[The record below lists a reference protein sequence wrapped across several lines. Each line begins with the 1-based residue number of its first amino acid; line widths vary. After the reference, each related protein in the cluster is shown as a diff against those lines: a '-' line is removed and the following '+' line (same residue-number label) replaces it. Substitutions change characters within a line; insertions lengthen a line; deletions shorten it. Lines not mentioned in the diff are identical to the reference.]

1 MIYATLLTKTA
12 NVLKTMFTLIEGAD
26 IRLPDDKNEK
36 QIENTHHIDSYY
48 AISVMR
54 QGERERERTCWIQIS
69 SLPTYPK
76 VKNGCNWCW
85 HKLVEHTRKKEIH
98 TRVLEGAISIL
109 HFFTI

>member
-54 QGERERERTCWIQIS
+54 QGERERERT
-69 SLPTYPK
+69 
-76 VKNGCNWCW
+76 
-85 HKLVEHTRKKEIH
+85 
-98 TRVLEGAISIL
+98 
-109 HFFTI
+109 